1 MLRKLAFCDKDSDF
15 CQLFHGMCVF
25 FPNQIV
31 LVALL
36 YNQIYQS
43 LLMMCTFCIFFLT
56 LYFEIII
63 DSWKVGKIVW
73 EGPCTF
79 TQFPPKVTCYIT
91 YGAIWK
97 PGD

>member
-36 YNQIYQS
+36 YNHIYQS
-43 LLMMCTFCIFFLT
+43 PLMMCTFCIFF
-56 LYFEIII
+56 
-63 DSWKVGKIVW
+63 
-73 EGPCTF
+73 
-79 TQFPPKVTCYIT
+79 
-91 YGAIWK
+91 
-97 PGD
+97 